1 MLSEAG
7 TYFLYLLTFLYQV
20 FVPCRNPE
28 QLFVNS
34 VDRQQY
40 LGRWFFQAAVS
51 HREADIQRFK
61 ALDSTVFIMEETA
74 NDTLVL
80 TGNMRVGEDCRKQMW
95 TYLIKPERGDLEL
108 LGRPQRRNLLWSG
121 VWANCLD
128 CIIFQEIEPPLRET
142 DSEDSLNRFMLYARQ
157 KDVPPEMLTAFLRNS
172 ACHKMTE
179 SVRLPQEKE
188 FCSQL

>member
-80 TGNMRVGEDCRKQMW
+80 TGNMRSRLTGVFSDGF
-95 TYLIKPERGDLEL
+95 I

-128 CIIFQEIEPPLRET
+128 CIVFQEIEPPLRET

-188 FCSQL
+188 FCHELAMNKLN